1 MGRGAAI
8 LLLFRRTPHA
18 LSAPAQCIRQGA
30 LRIFW
35 RDAAGRLSP
44 SCSTSRFG
52 GSARGGAALAHL
64 PSSPPGAP
72 AGLCRKT
79 AKLAPCDLV
88 VHVAVEPRSAAS
100 PWSLYPTLSGGCFL
114 NASGAEI
121 TSGLVSRISWASAT
135 GGKFSESTGECE
147 PGAGRN
153 RQRALRVAG
162 RPD

>member
-72 AGLCRKT
+72 AGLCRKI
-79 AKLAPCDLV
+79 AKLVPCDLV
-88 VHVAVEPRSAAS
+88 AHAAVEPRSAAS

-121 TSGLVSRISWASAT
+121 TSGLASRIPWASAT
-135 GGKFSESTGECE
+135 GRQIFGINGGMRTG
-147 PGAGRN
+147 R
-153 RQRALRVAG
+153 RAKPSACLARRC